1 MKNLGKIIGAMTLGA
16 ITGAAIGVLFAPN
29 KGSKTRKKIA
39 TGAKDTVEDI
49 RKKMDNE
56 AKSLRKKAKDLKG
69 LALDKMDDM
78 ANQVIKKAEALKN
91 HN

>member
-1 MKNLGKIIGAMTLGA
+1 MKNLGKILGAMTLGA
-16 ITGAAIGVLFAPN
+16 LTGAAIGVLFAPN

-69 LALDKMDDM
+69 LALDKMDEM

>member
-49 RKKMDNE
+49 RKKMDSE

>member
-29 KGSKTRKKIA
+29 KGSKTRQKIT
-39 TGAKDTVEDI
+39 TGAKDVVEDL

-56 AKSLRKKAKDLKG
+56 ARSLRKKAKDLKG
-69 LALDKMDDM
+69 RVLGKVDDS
-78 ANQVIKKAEALKN
+78 ANEVIKKAEALKH